1 MYYNVISVCEIEEN
15 DLNDAPACDDDAH
28 KAILCTCSY
37 FFLIRWVINLVKIPC
52 HTHEKGKNNHIRT

>member
-1 MYYNVISVCEIEEN
+1 MCEIEEN
-15 DLNDAPACDDDAH
+15 DLNDTPACDDDAH

-52 HTHEKGKNNHIRT
+52 HRGKQSYVFVRL